1 MGDRKQI
8 CRQLRAKIMQRVRVP
23 SFSVKDVVNIVTRSM
38 KLGLQG
44 HSVFF
49 ASGNSGVAGP
59 LFSLGFHNC
68 LSPNSTIFSPKWP
81 NNCPYVTN
89 VGAIKV
95 YLNHSVHDPE
105 SAAVD
110 PFGKPWAAAY
120 SSSGGSSNIYP
131 QPDYQK
137 AAIDKYFRDHKS
149 PYSYYESKGN
159 SSFGKYGGLYNRLGR
174 A

>member
-1 MGDRKQI
+1 
-8 CRQLRAKIMQRVRVP
+8 MQRVRAL
-23 SFSVKDVVNIVTRSM
+23 SQSRNDAVNIVSRFM

-49 ASGNSGVAGP
+49 ASGDSGVAGP
-59 LFSLGFHNC
+59 FFELGWDNC
-68 LSPNSTIFSPKWP
+68 LGPNSTIFNPNWP

-89 VGAIKV
+89 VGATKV
-95 YLNHSVHDPE
+95 YPNHNVRDPE

-110 PFGKPWAAAY
+110 QMGAPWAAAY
-120 SSSGGSSNIYP
+120 SSGGGFSNIYP

-137 AAIDKYFRDHKS
+137 AAVDKYFRDHKP
-149 PYSYYESKGN
+149 PYPYYESRGN
-159 SSFGKYGGLYNRLGR
+159 SSFGNNGGLYNRLGR